1 MKTRIIVCGG
11 RDFTDKK
18 KFSKYLDIIL
28 SRYENIEIV
37 SGGAKGADSFSEEYA
52 HEHGISITIFKA
64 NWSKYGKA
72 AGPIRNKEML
82 KYALK
87 EKPVI
92 IAFWD
97 GKSRG
102 TKNMLKQAKLAGAVC
117 HIVHYRDDDPG
128 ELTDEEKQKINEIVK
143 IVLSGI

>member
-1 MKTRIIVCGG
+1 MPM
-11 RDFTDKK
+11 
-18 KFSKYLDIIL
+18 
-28 SRYENIEIV
+28 
-37 SGGAKGADSFSEEYA
+37 
-52 HEHGISITIFKA
+52 
-64 NWSKYGKA
+64 SKYGKA
-72 AGPIRNKEML
+72 AVPIRNKEML

-128 ELTDEEKQKINEIVK
+128 ELTEEEKQKINEIVK